1 MYLVTGGA
9 GFIGSN
15 IVRKLVE
22 RSEEVRVLDDFSTGR
37 RENLAGLKE
46 KVEIVE
52 GSFIDREVAGRAL
65 KGVSFVLHQGA
76 IPSVPRSVADP
87 LSSNEANVTGT
98 LNLLEGARV
107 AGVKRFVYAASSSAY
122 GDTEVLPKV
131 ESMPADPLSP
141 YAVAK
146 YSGELYAKVYAT
158 IYGLPTVSLRYFNI
172 FGPHQDPASEYAAV
186 IPKFMISM
194 LKKEAPVIYGDGEQS
209 RDFTY
214 IDNAVEANLLACQ
227 SGKVGR
233 GEVINLACGKSY
245 SLNELVKVLNE
256 IMGTHIEPVY
266 TDPRPGDVKHSLAD
280 IAKAGDLLGYEA
292 RVEFKEG
299 LRSTV
304 EWLRQRI

>member
-1 MYLVTGGA
+1 
-9 GFIGSN
+9 
-15 IVRKLVE
+15 
-22 RSEEVRVLDDFSTGR
+22 
-37 RENLAGLKE
+37 
-46 KVEIVE
+46 
-52 GSFIDREVAGRAL
+52 
-65 KGVSFVLHQGA
+65 
-76 IPSVPRSVADP
+76 
-87 LSSNEANVTGT
+87 
-98 LNLLEGARV
+98 
-107 AGVKRFVYAASSSAY
+107 
-122 GDTEVLPKV
+122 V

-146 YSGELYAKVYAT
+146 YSGELYAKVYAA

-233 GEVINLACGKSY
+233 GEVINLACGASY
-245 SLNELVKVLNE
+245 SLNELVRLLNE

>member
-22 RSEEVRVLDDFSTGR
+22 RGEGVRVLDDFSTGR

-98 LNLLEGARV
+98 LNLLEGARA

-146 YSGELYAKVYAT
+146 YSGELYAKVYAA

-233 GEVINLACGKSY
+233 GEVINLACGKSF
-245 SLNELVKVLNE
+245 SLNELVRLLNE